1 MFSTVLTV
9 LIALLTAGL
18 LAWFQ
23 YFYRIKHQSKR
34 TFLLTVLRGIA
45 WFCLILLLINP
56 KINKTKSETI
66 RPKLALLLDN
76 STSIRNNG
84 YADTLR
90 SLASLLEKNPELREK
105 FDIETYLF
113 GEDIQMG
120 DSLTFAERKTNPDA
134 ALQLLNKFYKNTNS
148 PMLLLTDGRQTHGLD
163 YENRVGNISNPI
175 YAVVLGDTA
184 VWPDLKIQQVNLNR
198 YAYLGNEFPL
208 EVLSVYDGK
217 TAQNSRLE
225 VRRDGK
231 ILHAQNL
238 NFTEEKNSIFSKFN
252 LKASAVGNMV
262 LEIVLIP
269 IEGEKNTVNNRKKVA
284 LQVID
289 QQSKIL
295 LLTDLIHPDLGA
307 FKKSIEQSK
316 FRKVEIKNPIK
327 DKIDLNDYQMV
338 ILYQPN
344 QSFDKI
350 LQDIRQFRKNTLAVI
365 GTKTAVDYW
374 NSVEPAY
381 NLLDENF
388 AEDIQGIFQSGF
400 KTFYVKDIGFDNF
413 PPLKGMVMEIE
424 PKVNFEVLLTQKI
437 RGRNVESPLFATF
450 ESVESK
456 HAVFFAENI
465 WRWRAQ
471 DFLNQKNFEGFDGF
485 MGNLVQYLS
494 SNQKRERLQLDFE
507 TIYESNDNLRIR
519 AGYFDEIFNFDN
531 RAALKITLQ
540 NQQTNEQ
547 FVFPFLLQSD
557 YYEANLN
564 GIPPGEYTFTALVE
578 GENLKKEGVFTVL
591 DFDLEKQFSGAD
603 YNKLKN
609 VSNQT
614 GGEIFMPNEV
624 QKLIHSLKE
633 DSRFKPVLK
642 EYKSDAPLIDWIWL
656 LILMVLS
663 LGAEWVLR
671 KYSGLI

>member
-1 MFSTVLTV
+1 MPPTFLTV
-9 LIALLTAGL
+9 FLALVTAGL

-23 YFYRIKHQSKR
+23 YFYRAKHKSKR
-34 TFLLTVLRGIA
+34 TFLLAVLRGIA

-66 RPKLALLLDN
+66 RPKLALILDN
-76 STSIRNNG
+76 STSIRHNG
-84 YADTLR
+84 YTNSLKI
-90 SLASLLEKNPELREK
+90 LASELENNPELREK

-113 GEDIQMG
+113 GEDIRQG
-120 DSLTFAERKTNPDA
+120 DSLTFEERKTNPDA
-134 ALQLLNKFYKNTNS
+134 ALQLLGKLYKNTNS
-148 PMLLLTDGRQTHGLD
+148 PMVLLTDGRQTHGLD
-163 YENRVGNISNPI
+163 YENRVGNIANPI
-175 YAVVLGDTA
+175 YSVALGDTA

-198 YAYLGNEFPL
+198 YAYLDNEFPV

-231 ILHAQNL
+231 VLYTQNL
-238 NFTEEKNSIFSKFN
+238 NFTAENNSIFSKFN
-252 LKASAVGNMV
+252 LKASPVGNLV
-262 LEIVLIP
+262 LEIALQP
-269 IEGEKNTVNNRKKVA
+269 IEGEKNTVNNQKKVA
-284 LQVID
+284 LEVID

-295 LLTDLIHPDLGA
+295 LLADLMHPDLGA

-316 FRKVEIKNPIK
+316 FRKVEIKNPLT
-327 DKIDLNDYQMV
+327 DKIDLNDFQMV

-344 QSFDKI
+344 RSFDKI
-350 LQDIRQFRKNTLAVI
+350 LREIRAFQKNTLVVV
-365 GTKTAVDYW
+365 GTKTTVDYW
-374 NSVEPAY
+374 NSMEPAY
-381 NLLDENF
+381 NLIDENF
-388 AEDIQGIFQSGF
+388 SEDIQGSFQSGF

-424 PKVNFEVLLTQKI
+424 PKVNFDVLLSQKI
-437 RGRNVESPLFATF
+437 RGRNSQTPLLATF
-450 ESVESK
+450 ESAESK
-456 HAVFFAENI
+456 HAVLFAENI

-471 DFLNQKNFEGFDGF
+471 DFLNEKNFEGFDGF

-494 SNQKRERLQLDFE
+494 SNQKRERLQLEYE

-540 NQQTNEQ
+540 NQQSNEQ

-564 GIPPGEYTFTALVE
+564 GISPGEYKFTVLVE
-578 GENLKKEGVFTVL
+578 GANLKKEGVFTVL
-591 DFDLEKQFSGAD
+591 DFDMEKQFSGAD

-614 GGEIFMPNEV
+614 GGEIFLPNEV
-624 QKLIHSLKE
+624 QKLIHSLRE
-633 DSRFKPVLK
+633 DSRFKPMLK
-642 EYKSDAPLIDWIWL
+642 EFKSDAPLIDWVWL

-663 LGAEWVLR
+663 LSAEWVLR

>member
-1 MFSTVLTV
+1 
-9 LIALLTAGL
+9 
-18 LAWFQ
+18 
-23 YFYRIKHQSKR
+23 
-34 TFLLTVLRGIA
+34 
-45 WFCLILLLINP
+45 
-56 KINKTKSETI
+56 
-66 RPKLALLLDN
+66 
-76 STSIRNNG
+76 
-84 YADTLR
+84 
-90 SLASLLEKNPELREK
+90 
-105 FDIETYLF
+105 
-113 GEDIQMG
+113 
-120 DSLTFAERKTNPDA
+120 
-134 ALQLLNKFYKNTNS
+134 
-148 PMLLLTDGRQTHGLD
+148 
-163 YENRVGNISNPI
+163 
-175 YAVVLGDTA
+175 
-184 VWPDLKIQQVNLNR
+184 
-198 YAYLGNEFPL
+198 
-208 EVLSVYDGK
+208 
-217 TAQNSRLE
+217 
-225 VRRDGK
+225 
-231 ILHAQNL
+231 
-238 NFTEEKNSIFSKFN
+238 
-252 LKASAVGNMV
+252 
-262 LEIVLIP
+262 
-269 IEGEKNTVNNRKKVA
+269 TVNNRKKVA
-284 LQVID
+284 LEVID

-344 QSFDKI
+344 RSFDKI
-350 LQDIRQFRKNTLAVI
+350 LQEIRQFRKNTLVVI

-388 AEDIQGIFQSGF
+388 AEDIQGSFQSGF

-437 RGRNVESPLFATF
+437 RGRNIESPLFATF
-450 ESVESK
+450 ESAESK
-456 HAVFFAENI
+456 HAVFFVENI

-564 GIPPGEYTFTALVE
+564 GIPPGEYKFTVLVE

-614 GGEIFMPNEV
+614 DGEIFMPNKV

-642 EYKSDAPLIDWIWL
+642 EFKSDAPLIDWIWL

>member
-23 YFYRIKHQSKR
+23 YFYRTKHQSKR
-34 TFLLTVLRGIA
+34 TFLLAVLRGIA
-45 WFCLILLLINP
+45 WFCLIMLLINP

-120 DSLTFAERKTNPDA
+120 DSLTYSERKTNPDA
-134 ALQLLNKFYKNTNS
+134 ALQLLGKLYKNTNS
-148 PMLLLTDGRQTHGLD
+148 PLLLLTDGRQTHGLD
-163 YENRVGNISNPI
+163 YENRVGNISNSV

-450 ESVESK
+450 ESAESK

-519 AGYFDEIFNFDN
+519 AGYFDEIFKFDN

-633 DSRFKPVLK
+633 DSRFKPVLNQT
-642 EYKSDAPLIDWIWL
+642 
-656 LILMVLS
+656 
-663 LGAEWVLR
+663 R
-671 KYSGLI
+671 H

>member
-23 YFYRIKHQSKR
+23 YFYRTKHQSKR
-34 TFLLTVLRGIA
+34 TFLLAVLRGIA
-45 WFCLILLLINP
+45 WFCLIMLLINP

-84 YADTLR
+84 YADTLK
-90 SLASLLEKNPELREK
+90 SLVSLLEKNPELREK

-120 DSLTFAERKTNPDA
+120 DSLTYSERKTNPDA
-134 ALQLLNKFYKNTNS
+134 ALQLLGKLYKNTNS
-148 PMLLLTDGRQTHGLD
+148 PLLLLTDGRQTHGLD
-163 YENRVGNISNPI
+163 YENRVGNISNPV
-175 YAVVLGDTA
+175 YTVVLGDTA

-269 IEGEKNTVNNRKKVA
+269 IDGEKNTVNNRKKVA

-316 FRKVEIKNPIK
+316 FRKVEIKNPVT
-327 DKIDLNDYQMV
+327 DKIDLNDYQMI

-344 QSFDKI
+344 RSFDKM
-350 LQDIRQFRKNTLAVI
+350 LQDIRQFRKNTLVII
-365 GTKTAVDYW
+365 GTKTDIDYW

-437 RGRNVESPLFATF
+437 RGRNLESPLFATF
-450 ESVESK
+450 ESAESK

-485 MGNLVQYLS
+485 MGNLAQYLS

-564 GIPPGEYTFTALVE
+564 GIPPGEYKFTVLVE

-624 QKLIHSLKE
+624 QKLIHSLKK
-633 DSRFKPVLK
+633 DGRFKPVLK

-663 LGAEWVLR
+663 LGTEWVLR

>member
-23 YFYRIKHQSKR
+23 YFYRTKHQSKR
-34 TFLLTVLRGIA
+34 TFLLAVLRGIA
-45 WFCLILLLINP
+45 WFCLIMLLINP

-120 DSLTFAERKTNPDA
+120 DSLTYSERKTNPDA
-134 ALQLLNKFYKNTNS
+134 ALQLLGKLYKNTNS
-148 PMLLLTDGRQTHGLD
+148 PLLLLTDGRQTHGLD
-163 YENRVGNISNPI
+163 YENRVGNISNSV

-519 AGYFDEIFNFDN
+519 AGYFDEIFKFDN

>member
-1 MFSTVLTV
+1 MPSTIPIVLF
-9 LIALLTAGL
+9 ALVAAGL

-23 YFYRIKHQSKR
+23 YFYREKHKSRR
-34 TFLLTVLRGIA
+34 TYLLVALRGIA

-76 STSIRNNG
+76 SASIRNNG
-84 YADTLR
+84 YADTLK
-90 SLASLLEKNPELREK
+90 SLASLLENDPELREK

-120 DSLTFAERKTNPDA
+120 DSLTFSERKTNPDA
-134 ALQLLNKFYKNTNS
+134 ALQLLGKLYKNTNS
-148 PMLLLTDGRQTHGLD
+148 PMLLLSDGRQTHGLD

-208 EVLSVYDGK
+208 EILSVYDGK
-217 TAQNSRLE
+217 TPQNSRLE

-231 ILHAQNL
+231 ILHAHNL

-252 LKASAVGNMV
+252 LKASAVGSMV
-262 LEIVLIP
+262 LEVALIP
-269 IEGEKNTVNNRKKVA
+269 IEGEKNTFNNQKKVA
-284 LQVID
+284 LEVID

-327 DKIDLNDYQMV
+327 DKIYLNDYQMV

-344 QSFDKI
+344 RSFDKI
-350 LQDIRQFRKNTLAVI
+350 LQEIRQFRKNTLVVI

-374 NSVEPAY
+374 NSVEPVY
-381 NLLDENF
+381 NMLDENF
-388 AEDIQGIFQSGF
+388 AEDIQGSFQSGF

-450 ESVESK
+450 ESAESK

-507 TIYESNDNLRIR
+507 TIYDSNDNLRIR

-540 NQQTNEQ
+540 NQQTNEH

-603 YNKLKN
+603 YNKMKN

-614 GGEIFMPNEV
+614 DGEIFMPNKV

>member
-23 YFYRIKHQSKR
+23 YFYRTKHQSKR
-34 TFLLTVLRGIA
+34 TFLLAVLRGIA
-45 WFCLILLLINP
+45 WFCLIMLLINP

-120 DSLTFAERKTNPDA
+120 DSLTYSERKTNPDA
-134 ALQLLNKFYKNTNS
+134 ALQLLGKLYKNTNS
-148 PMLLLTDGRQTHGLD
+148 PLLLLTDGRQTHGLD
-163 YENRVGNISNPI
+163 YENRVGNISNSV

-540 NQQTNEQ
+540 NQQTNEH